1 MCVGLRRSTL
11 CCALLLAVA
20 TAASTADSDAD
31 ELFNK
36 ARAKVLDNTRRMPR
50 YTCVETVSRAQYSP
64 ADNPSDCQSLVT
76 MQRLIPTRGRLMEHD
91 RLRLDVAV
99 VETGEIFSWAG
110 AGKFETTDVG
120 NLTGGGAS
128 GSGEFGSF
136 LASVFGNATDAIR
149 FTGLSDNFARYE
161 YNVPLAKSTY
171 HFHSN
176 GPERTVGF
184 HGTFSVDPADGDLH
198 QLIVEADRFTAA
210 DGVCRVRHVM
220 NYTRQKIGSGDFLL
234 PEVSTMDALYSNG
247 IETLNETRYS
257 ECREYVGESTI
268 HFDDVDAAAGTAAS
282 KAALRPLPPKV
293 RLLIGLSKPIH
304 SETAAAGDPV
314 EGVLLR
320 DVTDKRLGT
329 MAKVNDRV
337 HGRVLRLQQWM
348 SPPPRWYL
356 AIRFDTIERNGP
368 NQTVTEQPIAL
379 KPVDDGDRPA
389 QRVRAPLSR
398 QAMERPEGAGVFVFT
413 ERGNI
418 VLDQNFHSEWE
429 TR

>member
-1 MCVGLRRSTL
+1 MSIALRT
-11 CCALLLAVA
+11 CALLLAVA

-31 ELFNK
+31 QLFNK

-50 YTCVETVSRAQYSP
+50 YTCVETVSRSQYSP
-64 ADNPSDCQSLVT
+64 SDNPSDCQSLVT
-76 MQRLIPTRGRLMEHD
+76 MQRLVPARGSLMEHD

-99 VETGEIFSWAG
+99 VESGEIFSWAG
-110 AGKFETTDVG
+110 AGKFETTDVA

-149 FTGLSDNFARYE
+149 FTGLSNNFARYE

-171 HFHSN
+171 HFHTN
-176 GPERTVGF
+176 GPEKTVGYR
-184 HGTFSVDPADGDLH
+184 GTFSVDPADGDLH
-198 QLIVEADRFTAA
+198 QLIVEADQFTPA
-210 DGVCRVRHVM
+210 DGVCRVQHVM
-220 NYTRQKIGSGDFLL
+220 NYTREKIGSGDFLL
-234 PEVSTMDALYSNG
+234 PEVSTMDALYTNG

-257 ECREYVGESTI
+257 DCREYVGESTI

-282 KAALRPLPPKV
+282 KAALQPLPPKV
-293 RLLIGLSKPIH
+293 RLLIGLSKPIRT
-304 SETAAAGDPV
+304 ETAAAGDAV
-314 EGVLLR
+314 DGVLLR
-320 DVTDKRLGT
+320 DVTGKKLGA
-329 MAKVNDRV
+329 MARVNDRV
-337 HGRVLRLQQWM
+337 HGRILRLQQWM
-348 SPPPRWYL
+348 SAPPRWYVV
-356 AIRFDTIERNGP
+356 IRFDSIERNGIELP
-368 NQTVTEQPIAL
+368 VSL
-379 KPVDDGDRPA
+379 KPVDDGDRSA

-398 QAMERPEGAGVFVFT
+398 QAMQKPEGAGVFAFT